1 MTTRHATKSKLLP
14 ILGMALLGVGLTIL
28 LSQVDIAAGHLADR
42 VGISVGEANG
52 GVPAF
57 ILATVRAAQAVV
69 FDRPNVLSALREM
82 LLSCWPVILVILG
95 AALLRGAF
103 NGLARYRRNGAT
115 AAQGEL

>member
-1 MTTRHATKSKLLP
+1 MTTKRSGKSRLFSV
-14 ILGMALLGVGLTIL
+14 LGVALFGIGLTIL
-28 LSQVDIAAGHLADR
+28 LTQVDAAAGHLADR
-42 VGISVGEANG
+42 VGFNSEIGS
-52 GVPAF
+52 GVPAVL
-57 ILATVRAAQAVV
+57 LATVRTAQALV
-69 FDRPNVLSALREM
+69 FDRSNVLSALREM